1 LGEKLPQGL
10 VLQDSEID
18 LSGVAHFARMPNLE
32 LFAKAGFPY
41 TRVPDL
47 SETAVVLPAAPTAE
61 QIAVYLGAMGFFGSQ
76 TGMPG
81 IRVSVV
87 QPDEAPNVRGKDLLV
102 IGTGEDQPLFSR
114 LGEQMPIRV
123 DGLEPKLR
131 DLTNPFQALRAK
143 LPSHL
148 AGERRQLHDLL
159 LTESPEAV
167 VQGLG
172 SPFEAHRSVVAL
184 WTPSSRDT
192 AALVSLFDHSLPDD
206 EVFGAVSLHSN
217 SRYQSFR
224 PTLDS
229 YEVGTLA
236 WREALDYWAARYL
249 LLLPL
254 LIVGLL
260 YLAAIRIHRWLDEKA
275 EDRLAPAGAELHPAT
290 D

>member
-1 LGEKLPQGL
+1 
-10 VLQDSEID
+10 
-18 LSGVAHFARMPNLE
+18 
-32 LFAKAGFPY
+32 
-41 TRVPDL
+41 
-47 SETAVVLPAAPTAE
+47 
-61 QIAVYLGAMGFFGSQ
+61 
-76 TGMPG
+76 
-81 IRVSVV
+81 
-87 QPDEAPNVRGKDLLV
+87 
-102 IGTGEDQPLFSR
+102 
-114 LGEQMPIRV
+114 
-123 DGLEPKLR
+123 
-131 DLTNPFQALRAK
+131 
-143 LPSHL
+143 
-148 AGERRQLHDLL
+148 
-159 LTESPEAV
+159 
-167 VQGLG
+167 
-172 SPFEAHRSVVAL
+172 VVAL

-260 YLAAIRIHRWLDEKA
+260 NLAAIRIHRWLDEKA